1 MLTLIA
7 LAIVIIALVA
17 IRASARLVAI
27 IIAIVAVIVGL
38 VAIKATARTI
48 AIIITI
54 TTLVVLSTANAH
66 AAPGIG
72 ACGECTSNIIGLSVD
87 YLVALVLAVICVVS
101 TVLVIRSDKKNK

>member
-7 LAIVIIALVA
+7 IATVIA
-17 IRASARLVAI
+17 
-27 IIAIVAVIVGL
+27 GL

-48 AIIITI
+48 AIIITV
-54 TTLVVLSTANAH
+54 TAVVVLSTTNAH

-101 TVLVIRSDKKNK
+101 TVLVIRSDKKDK

>member
-27 IIAIVAVIVGL
+27 II
-38 VAIKATARTI
+38 
-48 AIIITI
+48 TI
-54 TTLVVLSTANAH
+54 TAVVVLGTANAH

-72 ACGECTSNIIGLSVD
+72 ACGVCTSNIVGLSAD
-87 YLVALVLAVICVVS
+87 YFIALILAVICVVS
-101 TVLVIRSDKKNK
+101 TVLVIRNDKKNK

>member
-1 MLTLIA
+1 MLTLIV

-27 IIAIVAVIVGL
+27 II
-38 VAIKATARTI
+38 
-48 AIIITI
+48 TI
-54 TTLVVLSTANAH
+54 TTVVVLGTANAH

-72 ACGECTSNIIGLSVD
+72 ACGECTSNIIGLSAD
-87 YLVALVLAVICVVS
+87 YFIALVLAVICVVS

>member
-27 IIAIVAVIVGL
+27 
-38 VAIKATARTI
+38 
-48 AIIITI
+48 TI
-54 TTLVVLSTANAH
+54 TAVVVLGTANAH

-72 ACGECTSNIIGLSVD
+72 ACGECTSNIVGLSAD
-87 YLVALVLAVICVVS
+87 YFIALILAVICVVS

>member
-7 LAIVIIALVA
+7 IVAVIVGLIA

-27 IIAIVAVIVGL
+27 II
-38 VAIKATARTI
+38 
-48 AIIITI
+48 TI
-54 TTLVVLSTANAH
+54 TALVVLGTANAH
-66 AAPGIG
+66 AAAPGIG

-87 YLVALVLAVICVVS
+87 YLVALVLAVGCVVS

>member
-27 IIAIVAVIVGL
+27 II
-38 VAIKATARTI
+38 
-48 AIIITI
+48 TI
-54 TTLVVLSTANAH
+54 TAVVVLGTTNAH

-72 ACGECTSNIIGLSVD
+72 ACGACTSNIVGLSAD
-87 YLVALVLAVICVVS
+87 YFIALILAVICVVS